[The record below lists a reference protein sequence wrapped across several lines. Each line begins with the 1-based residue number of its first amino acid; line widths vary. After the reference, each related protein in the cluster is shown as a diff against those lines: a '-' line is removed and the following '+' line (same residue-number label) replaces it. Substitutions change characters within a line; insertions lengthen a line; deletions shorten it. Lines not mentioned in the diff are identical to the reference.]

1 MALVLLLSAAGPLR
15 AQQPQAAYPAW
26 WTSQGVVNP
35 AAAPNDYAAANQGQ
49 AKNMAVGAVSEL
61 NGDLAQFGGAGEALD
76 QLAEALLSGT
86 SAQTNDY
93 AVVNLG
99 QLKALAQPFYDR
111 LLSLGYAAGPLS
123 SGTYPW
129 LSSGHAANDYAVANL
144 GQLKYLF
151 SFDLVADANG
161 NGIPDWWE
169 QKYFPGGMFN
179 GQPGIDPAGTVGW
192 SNGTIS
198 NLQAYQQGLN
208 PLDFYNGQAPA
219 LNIVSGNNQ
228 TGAPGGLVPAAL
240 VVSVSGSAG
249 PLVGAPVT
257 FTVSGGGGQL
267 QASPSSGFVSS
278 ATILAD
284 SQGQA
289 RMYFR
294 SPGSASG
301 GSQITAT
308 AGAGELSGFSDLQR
322 TDR

>member
-1 MALVLLLSAAGPLR
+1 MNGSLHQRHGSPVEPLPSTVGDSSKMPAGYRSKAFAWRMALVLLLSAAGPLR

-76 QLAEALLSGT
+76 QLAAALLSGT

-111 LLSLGYAAGPLS
+111 LLSLGYTAGPLS

-161 NGIPDWWE
+161 NGIPDW
-169 QKYFPGGMFN
+169 
-179 GQPGIDPAGTVGW
+179 QPGIDPAGTVGW
-192 SNGTIS
+192 
-198 NLQAYQQGLN
+198 
-208 PLDFYNGQAPA
+208 P
-219 LNIVSGNNQ
+219 
-228 TGAPGGLVPAAL
+228 
-240 VVSVSGSAG
+240 
-249 PLVGAPVT
+249 
-257 FTVSGGGGQL
+257 
-267 QASPSSGFVSS
+267 
-278 ATILAD
+278 
-284 SQGQA
+284 
-289 RMYFR
+289 
-294 SPGSASG
+294 
-301 GSQITAT
+301 
-308 AGAGELSGFSDLQR
+308 
-322 TDR
+322 